1 MVTVWSKRA
10 KAELKKAY
18 LYILLDS
25 LQNAEAV
32 RDDLIDLTIDLSEH
46 PEKYP
51 LDKFKKDNDGT
62 WRAFEKHHYRI
73 SYRTTAQEIR
83 IVRLRHTSKSPQDF

>member
-10 KAELKKAY
+10 RTELQKAY

-25 LQNAEAV
+25 LQNAGMV
-32 RDDLIDLTIDLSEH
+32 RDDIIDITIGLSKH

-51 LDKFKKDNDGT
+51 PDKFKKDNDGT
-62 WRAFEKHHYRI
+62 WRAFELHHYRV
-73 SYRTTAQEIR
+73 SYKITFNEIH
-83 IVRLRHTSKSPQDF
+83 IVRLRHTSKSPLSF

>member
-10 KAELKKAY
+10 KAELQKAY

-25 LQNAEAV
+25 LQNAEMV
-32 RDDLIDLTIDLSEH
+32 RDDIIDLTIDIANY

-73 SYRTTAQEIR
+73 SYKITSSEIR
-83 IVRLRHTSKSPQDF
+83 IVRLRHTSKSPLNF